1 MKTKRENDLIDP
13 IVGKREPVFK
23 INHFKLMEMAGEKS
37 TLYSPRESCKNHLAS
52 RMLIMRS
59 DQSHTFSSDS
69 EAKQFTFRTWKEAM
83 DFFRTSGSRLAEGI
97 KISD

>member
-1 MKTKRENDLIDP
+1 MKTKIENDLIDP

-37 TLYSPRESCKNHLAS
+37 TPYSSRESCKNHLAS

-83 DFFRTSGSRLAEGI
+83 DFFRISGSRLAEGI